1 MSDPVIPAGP
11 YLYDDPRFI
20 YDEPCLFYDGGFSVV
35 CLINLEGRLL
45 LRKVGKSTSFQSKPV
60 KKEEECRTI
69 LDIRISVSPSKINN
83 TEIDWPE
90 IVKKYH
96 MDYGPITVSVN
107 RAKHEQDEVNVHMQA
122 LTSSITI
129 PKICITDRNVKLLPI
144 RTIVSSSLS
153 RIKKP
158 KVIIKTESTK
168 KK

>member
-1 MSDPVIPAGP
+1 MVTAPDPP

-20 YDEPCLFYDGGFSVV
+20 YDEPCLFYDGGFSVI
-35 CLINLEGRLL
+35 CLINLEGRLF
-45 LRKVGKSTSFQSKPV
+45 LRKVGKSTSFQSVPQ
-60 KKEEECRTI
+60 KKEEEDCRTI
-69 LDIRISVSPSKINN
+69 LDIMISVAPSKVNN
-83 TEIDWPE
+83 TDIKWPE

-153 RIKKP
+153 RIKKS
-158 KVIIKTESTK
+158 KVIIKTESIK